1 MPGNVTYYRAVGR
14 CSIKE
19 GLNKGEIKFSNVIC
33 PELSHTTGP
42 LKMSNKGVPPLA
54 SIQE

>member
-42 LKMSNKGVPPLA
+42 LKMSNKGGPEQGLD
-54 SIQE
+54 